1 MLKEAQ
7 SISVV
12 YISISLYPTASPATL
27 LAFKNQSPK
36 QGQILQGRLNR
47 QWTSR
52 RHDSRHRMA
61 RTSSVNMS
69 IGQSRDVCVH
79 AMLHVFKMSRY
90 AKRIILLPPDIVVFL
105 MLAFRYMSQLRV
117 PCQLATSPWM
127 SLTMLAKAR
136 KINWWRSRLETIP
149 RSQVRRLWTNV
160 DIEHHT
166 SKGTHEQSDSLVL
179 STVK

>member
-1 MLKEAQ
+1 
-7 SISVV
+7 
-12 YISISLYPTASPATL
+12 
-27 LAFKNQSPK
+27 
-36 QGQILQGRLNR
+36 
-47 QWTSR
+47 
-52 RHDSRHRMA
+52 MA

-90 AKRIILLPPDIVVFL
+90 AKRIILLLPDIVVFL

-136 KINWWRSRLETIP
+136 KIN
-149 RSQVRRLWTNV
+149 
-160 DIEHHT
+160 
-166 SKGTHEQSDSLVL
+166 
-179 STVK
+179 